1 MYPHNLIFSIFLPSN
16 TVFLPPFHFSLFN
29 MIYYTYFDRSNIH
42 QSLWKGKLNFF
53 VFLCD
58 LFSGLDAPAAN
69 RRQLWQ
75 QQSEELLESATNKQI
90 DDLEATI
97 GGLKQLGN
105 DIHVEI
111 GRSNSILD
119 ELVRHIHFFI
129 HFTSIK
135 LYSRLLDAT
144 QRPHW
149 TTVLTSKF
157 SLLLSQRSGV
167 DNTGG
172 LLSAAQKKLKEVSE
186 SGSNRLMCYLV
197 LFVILVFFIIYGVI
211 SWSSGAPSSTSSTA
225 GNQSF

>member
-1 MYPHNLIFSIFLPSN
+1 MRRSGGYRDTPMSGSG
-16 TVFLPPFHFSLFN
+16 FN
-29 MIYYTYFDRSNIH
+29 R
-42 QSLWKGKLNFF
+42 
-53 VFLCD
+53 
-58 LFSGLDAPAAN
+58 GLDAPTAN

-105 DIHVEI
+105 EIHVEI

-119 ELVRHIHFFI
+119 ELR
-129 HFTSIK
+129 
-135 LYSRLLDAT
+135 A
-144 QRPHW
+144 
-149 TTVLTSKF
+149 
-157 SLLLSQRSGV
+157 GV

-172 LLSAAQKKLKEVSE
+172 LLAAAQKKLKEVSE

-211 SWSSGAPSSTSSTA
+211 SWSTGTPSSSTA
-225 GNQSF
+225 HQTT